1 MDTQK
6 CSQCSEEKPVS
17 QFHRRADQYQK
28 ICKTCRLESSKAEYN
43 SHGKTRKTTTPVIN
57 KENVP
62 ALAEI
67 VAGIESHLRAKASR
81 YADHALEADDI
92 YGAMVEAILTKSDPT
107 DSMPRILQR
116 ADWAGREYLQ
126 SKRVYCNRVDGVE
139 DDSEQFTA
147 SSTVEEEVVQHEVS
161 SQLKS
166 IIAQLP
172 ADYQKV
178 ISLLAVGTSQ
188 KKIAE
193 ELHVSEQAVSE
204 KVKRIGNKMVTLG
217 FSFA

>member
-6 CSQCSEEKPVS
+6 CSQCSKEKPLS
-17 QFHRRADQYQK
+17 QFHKRADQYQK
-28 ICKTCRLESSKAEYN
+28 ICKACRSENGKADYK
-43 SHGKTRKTTTPVIN
+43 SHGRERKTTTPVIN

-67 VAGIESHLRAKASR
+67 VAGIEGHLRAKASR
-81 YADHALEADDI
+81 YADHAIEADDI
-92 YGAMVEAILTKSDPT
+92 YGAMVEAILTKSVPS
-107 DSMPRILQR
+107 DSMARILQR
-116 ADWAGREYLQ
+116 ADWAGKEYLH
-126 SKRVYCNRVDGVE
+126 SKRVYGNRVDCVE
-139 DDSEQFTA
+139 DDAELFA
-147 SSTVEEEVVQHEVS
+147 VSSTVEEEVVQHEVS